1 MKNKKQHSRLHMDRF
16 ITRVGI
22 PLVNRWTEHRQVR
35 RHMILPIWM
44 ASVCKK
50 TYQPSFEPETEI
62 TGYVH

>member
-1 MKNKKQHSRLHMDRF
+1 MDRF